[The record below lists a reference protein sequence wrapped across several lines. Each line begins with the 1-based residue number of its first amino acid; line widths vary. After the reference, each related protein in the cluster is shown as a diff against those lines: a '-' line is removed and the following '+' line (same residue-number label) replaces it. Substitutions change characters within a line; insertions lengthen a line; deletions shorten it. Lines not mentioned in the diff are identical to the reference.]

1 MVWVMKRILYIM
13 LAASVLLFA
22 ACDKYDDGRP
32 GRELRKEFNAMYPD
46 ARDVEWEREGAYWVV
61 SFEIDRVDHE
71 AWYDESGNWVRTVRD
86 VTLASVPAYVL
97 SALENSVYGGSFP
110 DNDVDYVMT
119 PAGNFYR
126 FEIMFEGREVK
137 VDVSEGGEVSLAG
150 YDY

>member
-1 MVWVMKRILYIM
+1 MIFAV
-13 LAASVLLFA
+13 AAMAALTLLSCEKYEDGKPAKSVRSEFA
-22 ACDKYDDGRP
+22 
-32 GRELRKEFNAMYPD
+32 EMYPD

>member
-32 GRELRKEFNAMYPD
+32 GRELRKEVNAMYPD
-46 ARDVEWEREGAYWVV
+46 AR
-61 SFEIDRVDHE
+61 E